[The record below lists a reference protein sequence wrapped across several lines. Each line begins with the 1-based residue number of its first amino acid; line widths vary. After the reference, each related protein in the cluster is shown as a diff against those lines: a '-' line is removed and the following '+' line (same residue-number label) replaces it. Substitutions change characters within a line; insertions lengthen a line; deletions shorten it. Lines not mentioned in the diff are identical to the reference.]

1 MTKVLVFGTFD
12 RLHEGHLNFFKQAR
26 EAGDPSLYSGQV
38 YLVAVVGR
46 DSTVERVKKKL
57 PKQDQFERLLAVQK
71 CGLVDEARLGNEGVS
86 VYKVLEEVKPDI
98 ICLGYDQFAFVD
110 RLEEKIKEMGLKS
123 HSTSSGQVEIKKLK
137 PYKPEI
143 YHSSILSMLD
153 E

>member
-1 MTKVLVFGTFD
+1 MKKVLVFGTFD

-26 EAGDPSLYSGQV
+26 EAGAPSTV
-38 YLVAVVGR
+38 YLVVVVGR

-86 VYKVLEEVKPDI
+86 VYKVIEEVKPDM
-98 ICLGYDQFAFVD
+98 ICLGYDQMAFTD
-110 RLEEKIKEMGLKS
+110 KLEERIKEMGF
-123 HSTSSGQVEIKKLK
+123 TIEIKRMQ

-143 YHSSILSMLD
+143 YHSSILSMMD